1 MYLEN
6 GRDIF
11 RSILILAGAAIAY
24 WVDLTAGLVVVALIG
39 LLILQSAFTDWC
51 PADLILRPI
60 GLKKK
65 LESQDQKS
73 SPKIEADG

>member
-11 RSILILAGAAIAY
+11 RGVLILIFAAIAY
-24 WVDLTAGLVVVALIG
+24 WVDLVIG
-39 LLILQSAFTDWC
+39 LALVAFMGVMILQSAFTDWC
-51 PADLILRPI
+51 PADLILRPL

-65 LESQDQKS
+65 LESKES
-73 SPKIEADG
+73 Y

>member
-1 MYLEN
+1 MTMYLEN

-24 WVDLTAGLVVVALIG
+24 WADLTTGLALVALVG

-51 PADLILRPI
+51 PADLILRPL

-65 LESQDQKS
+65 K
-73 SPKIEADG
+73 PA

>member
-11 RSILILAGAAIAY
+11 RSILILVGAGIAY
-24 WVDLTAGLVVVALIG
+24 WVDLTAGLVLVALIG

-51 PADLILRPI
+51 PADLVLRPL

-65 LESQDQKS
+65 RPS
-73 SPKIEADG
+73 

>member
-1 MYLEN
+1 MTMYLEN

-51 PADLILRPI
+51 PADLILRPL

-65 LESQDQKS
+65 R
-73 SPKIEADG
+73 PA

>member
-11 RSILILAGAAIAY
+11 RSVLILIFAAIAY
-24 WVDLTAGLVVVALIG
+24 WINLAIG
-39 LLILQSAFTDWC
+39 LALVAFIGVMILQCAFTDWC
-51 PADLILRPI
+51 PADLILRPL

-65 LESQDQKS
+65 LEGK
-73 SPKIEADG
+73 G

>member
-51 PADLILRPI
+51 PADLILRPL

-65 LESQDQKS
+65 R
-73 SPKIEADG
+73 PA